1 MCIRDSHSYR
11 VHCVLGDL
19 LRVSHRIPHGIDE
32 FFPISERSVKG
43 ANLAGIPSC
52 LGENLLFRTRNR
64 NLGLL
69 LRHGNRRRN
78 RRRGKSCNPRRCMLH
93 HFGSYSEC
101 VSRQNHPVLFQLVIS
116 NNHKVQPFRY
126 SLNRNLSASLFPV
139 VPLASSQLIFA
150 PLRSETLPSNTV
162 SASAPL

>member
-1 MCIRDSHSYR
+1 MRNLTSNSYC
-11 VHCVLGDL
+11 VHRILGDL
-19 LRVSHRIPHGIDE
+19 LWIYNGITYRIDE
-32 FFPISERSVKG
+32 FFPISKRSAKS
-43 ANLAGIPSC
+43 ANLTRIVAR
-52 LGENLLFRTRNR
+52 LGENLRFRTRNW

-78 RRRGKSCNPRRCMLH
+78 RRRRQSCNPRSCYLH
-93 HFGSYSEC
+93 HLGSYLKC
-101 VSRQNHPVLFQLVIS
+101 VSRQNHPFLFQLVIS
-116 NNHKVQPFRY
+116 KNHNVQPFRY